1 MRLPRVAIV
10 AFAMVALFCLP
21 SLVHTGYY
29 IVSDAPVPMEGVE
42 PSPYPEEPLTE
53 GFLFVVLDGGRIDS
67 MSDPELMP
75 NLNRRVQD
83 GAYLE
88 VRTNFLTM
96 TAMCVKEMA
105 TGVPSRPNDA
115 LQNFRPKHPGSIDG
129 FNLATTHDGNAD
141 GEPDNHVGIIGD
153 YVWKDL
159 IPDRDKVPFYKARYG
174 HADYYQGDE
183 EGLEELKRWA
193 RGAPPEGF
201 SQSRNIIVAH
211 LSGLDSVGHRYGAAD
226 SPEYDEKLRW
236 LDSHLEEVFQELSE
250 DWTVLVTSDHGLT
263 DSGQHGSD
271 LEILRNVPAFMWG
284 PNIKQGVVVENV
296 QQRDLATLPS
306 VLFSLPMPH
315 AVHGRIPLD
324 AFDISEE
331 KRMQLDQWNWD
342 AAVARNNWLIE
353 EGHPHIEGLSS
364 DEIEWERLNADQ
376 IGMRQ
381 SDLILSGVAFL
392 GIACILIYALNQINC
407 SRKHMV
413 WASLSFL
420 GISALSMSLSYN
432 RDTLAILY
440 YPVGVFL
447 PITVF
452 VIGMV
457 LLKSEK
463 WRAEDYSSGYVIA
476 LGGLLIATIMFPET
490 RLSIL
495 GVCVFVYVMIDRF
508 YLKSSGLKIPTQL
521 FLPFMIVC
529 IVTFFLSEHRL
540 LGRSLARYY
549 IVILQKEHISMLFL
563 SIILV
568 VGSSLL
574 YLIYVERV
582 QSRPVLASVSSM
594 YGLLPIAMWFK
605 NNIIDWVVL
614 SILLMFV
621 FAWVFEIVKKKQ
633 TASIAP
639 LRFVGFA
646 WVTISWG
653 AYAGA
658 ATMVLYS
665 GFYFLSQREFKFLLA
680 KQNKPVVE
688 ASRYLLLALLPICA
702 WFMWWAAMGQLD
714 GYINMSRDIDPGNL
728 YLTGGYIGDRDS
740 PSNTWVGFMG
750 GGPMILMTLLIFHM
764 FKSIHWP
771 IHLTVWFCI
780 LRVAFLSIHLSVSP
794 NLPRLVFKISWDIIL
809 YALFALILFSMHQ
822 VEKLIPKEAN
832 VSDVEA
838 S

>member
-1 MRLPRVAIV
+1 
-10 AFAMVALFCLP
+10 
-21 SLVHTGYY
+21 
-29 IVSDAPVPMEGVE
+29 
-42 PSPYPEEPLTE
+42 
-53 GFLFVVLDGGRIDS
+53 
-67 MSDPELMP
+67 
-75 NLNRRVQD
+75 
-83 GAYLE
+83 
-88 VRTNFLTM
+88 
-96 TAMCVKEMA
+96 
-105 TGVPSRPNDA
+105 
-115 LQNFRPKHPGSIDG
+115 
-129 FNLATTHDGNAD
+129 
-141 GEPDNHVGIIGD
+141 
-153 YVWKDL
+153 
-159 IPDRDKVPFYKARYG
+159 
-174 HADYYQGDE
+174 
-183 EGLEELKRWA
+183 
-193 RGAPPEGF
+193 
-201 SQSRNIIVAH
+201 
-211 LSGLDSVGHRYGAAD
+211 
-226 SPEYDEKLRW
+226 
-236 LDSHLEEVFQELSE
+236 
-250 DWTVLVTSDHGLT
+250 
-263 DSGQHGSD
+263 
-271 LEILRNVPAFMWG
+271 
-284 PNIKQGVVVENV
+284 
-296 QQRDLATLPS
+296 
-306 VLFSLPMPH
+306 
-315 AVHGRIPLD
+315 
-324 AFDISEE
+324 
-331 KRMQLDQWNWD
+331 
-342 AAVARNNWLIE
+342 
-353 EGHPHIEGLSS
+353 
-364 DEIEWERLNADQ
+364 
-376 IGMRQ
+376 
-381 SDLILSGVAFL
+381 
-392 GIACILIYALNQINC
+392 
-407 SRKHMV
+407 
-413 WASLSFL
+413 
-420 GISALSMSLSYN
+420 
-432 RDTLAILY
+432 
-440 YPVGVFL
+440 
-447 PITVF
+447 
-452 VIGMV
+452 
-457 LLKSEK
+457 
-463 WRAEDYSSGYVIA
+463 
-476 LGGLLIATIMFPET
+476 
-490 RLSIL
+490 
-495 GVCVFVYVMIDRF
+495 
-508 YLKSSGLKIPTQL
+508 
-521 FLPFMIVC
+521 MIVC

>member
-1 MRLPRVAIV
+1 MRLPRLSIV
-10 AFAMVALFCLP
+10 AFALVALFCLP
-21 SLVHTGYY
+21 SLVYTGSY
-29 IVSDAPVPMEGVE
+29 IVSDAPIPMEGVE
-42 PSPYPEEPLTE
+42 PSPYPNEPLSE
-53 GFLFVVLDGGRIDS
+53 GFLFVVLDGGRIDL
-67 MSDPELMP
+67 MSDPDLMP

-88 VRTNFLTM
+88 VRTNPLTM

-105 TGVPSRPNDA
+105 TGVPSRPNEA

-129 FNLATTHDGNAD
+129 FNLATTFDGDND

-153 YVWKDL
+153 YVWKEL
-159 IPDRDKVPFYKARYG
+159 IPDRDLVPFYKARYG

-183 EGLEELKRWA
+183 EAFEELKRWA

-201 SQSRNIIVAH
+201 SQSRNLIVAH

-236 LDSHLEEVFQELSE
+236 LDTNLEEVFQELSE
-250 DWTVLVTSDHGLT
+250 DWTVIVTSDHGLT

-284 PNIKQGVVVENV
+284 PNIKQGVVVEGV

-324 AFDISEE
+324 AFDISDE
-331 KRMQLDQWNWD
+331 KRQVLDQWNWD
-342 AAVARNNWLIE
+342 AAVARNDWLIE
-353 EGHPHIEGLSS
+353 EGHPHIEDLSS
-364 DEIEWERLNADQ
+364 SEIEWERLNVDQ
-376 IGMRQ
+376 IGLRQ
-381 SDLILSGVAFL
+381 SDLILSGIAFL
-392 GIACILIYALNQINC
+392 AITCLLLYAMNQLNC
-407 SRKHMV
+407 SRKQMF

-420 GISALSMSLSYN
+420 GISALSMSLSFN
-432 RDTLAILY
+432 RDSLATLY
-440 YPVGVFL
+440 YSVGIFL
-447 PITVF
+447 PVTAF
-452 VIGMV
+452 VIGLM

-463 WRAEDYSSGYVIA
+463 WNSMEYNDAHIVA
-476 LGGLLIATIMFPET
+476 LSGLLVGTMMFPET

-495 GVCVFVYVMIDRF
+495 GLCIFGYVLYDRF
-508 YLKSSGLKIPTQL
+508 YLKSSTQTIPTQL
-521 FLPFMIVC
+521 LLPFVVVC
-529 IVTFFLSEHRL
+529 VVTFFLSEHRV

-549 IVILQKEHISMLFL
+549 IVTLQKEDISMVLL
-563 SIILV
+563 SMLLV

-574 YLIYVERV
+574 YLIYVEGI
-582 QSRPVLASVSSM
+582 QSRPVLATTSAM
-594 YGLLPIAMWFK
+594 FGLLPVAMWFK
-605 NNIIDWVVL
+605 NNVIDWIVL
-614 SILLMFV
+614 SILMMFV
-621 FAWVFEIVKKKQ
+621 VAWIFGMIKRKQ

-658 ATMVLYS
+658 ATMILYS
-665 GFYFLSQREFKFLLA
+665 GFYFLSQREFKFLFV
-680 KQNKPVVE
+680 QQEKPVVE
-688 ASRYLLLALLPICA
+688 GARYLLLAILPICL
-702 WFMWWAAMGQLD
+702 WFTWWAAMGQLD
-714 GYINMSRDIDPGNL
+714 GYTHPRDIDPGNL

-740 PSNTWVGFMG
+740 PSNAWVGFMG
-750 GGPMILMTLLIFHM
+750 GGPMILMTLLMFHL
-764 FKSIHWP
+764 FKSINWP
-771 IHLTVWFCI
+771 LHLTVWFCI

-794 NLPRLVFKISWDIIL
+794 NLPRLVFKISWDILL
-809 YALFALILFSMHQ
+809 YAFIAMILFAMHQ
-822 VEKLIPKEAN
+822 AERFVARKVD
-832 VSDVEA
+832 VSSAEA

>member
-1 MRLPRVAIV
+1 MRLPRLSIV
-10 AFAMVALFCLP
+10 AFALVALFCLP
-21 SLVHTGYY
+21 SLVYTGSY
-29 IVSDAPVPMEGVE
+29 IVSDAPIPMEGVE
-42 PSPYPEEPLTE
+42 PSPYPNEPLTE
-53 GFLFVVLDGGRIDS
+53 GFLFVVLDGGRIDL
-67 MSDPELMP
+67 MSDPDLMP

-88 VRTNFLTM
+88 VRTNPLTM

-105 TGVPSRPNDA
+105 TGVPSRPNEA

-129 FNLATTHDGNAD
+129 FNLATTFDGDND

-153 YVWKDL
+153 YVWKEL
-159 IPDRDKVPFYKARYG
+159 IPDRDLVPFYKARYG

-183 EGLEELKRWA
+183 EAFEELKRWA

-201 SQSRNIIVAH
+201 SQSRNLIVAH

-236 LDSHLEEVFQELSE
+236 LDTNLEEVFQELSE
-250 DWTVLVTSDHGLT
+250 DWTVIVTSDHGLT

-284 PNIKQGVVVENV
+284 PNIKQGVVVEGV

-324 AFDISEE
+324 AFDISDE
-331 KRMQLDQWNWD
+331 KRQVLDQWNWD
-342 AAVARNNWLIE
+342 AAVARNDWLIE
-353 EGHPHIEGLSS
+353 EGHPHIEDLSS
-364 DEIEWERLNADQ
+364 SEIEWERLNVDQ
-376 IGMRQ
+376 IGLRQ
-381 SDLILSGVAFL
+381 SDLILSGIAFL
-392 GIACILIYALNQINC
+392 AITCLLLYAMNQLNC
-407 SRKHMV
+407 SRKQMF

-420 GISALSMSLSYN
+420 GISALSMSLSFN
-432 RDTLAILY
+432 RDSLATLY
-440 YPVGVFL
+440 YSVGIFL
-447 PITVF
+447 PVTAF
-452 VIGMV
+452 VIGLM

-463 WRAEDYSSGYVIA
+463 WNSMEYNDAHIVA
-476 LGGLLIATIMFPET
+476 LSGLLVGTMMFPET

-495 GVCVFVYVMIDRF
+495 GLCIFGYVLYDRF
-508 YLKSSGLKIPTQL
+508 YLKSSTQTIPTQL
-521 FLPFMIVC
+521 LLPFVVVC
-529 IVTFFLSEHRL
+529 IVTFFLSEHRV

-549 IVILQKEHISMLFL
+549 IVTLQKEDISMVLL
-563 SIILV
+563 SMLLV

-574 YLIYVERV
+574 YLIYVEGI
-582 QSRPVLASVSSM
+582 QSRPVLATTSAM
-594 YGLLPIAMWFK
+594 FGLLPVAMWFK
-605 NNIIDWVVL
+605 NNVIDWIVL
-614 SILLMFV
+614 SILMMFV
-621 FAWVFEIVKKKQ
+621 VAWIFGMIKRKQ

-658 ATMVLYS
+658 ATMILYS
-665 GFYFLSQREFKFLLA
+665 GFYFLSQREFKFLFV
-680 KQNKPVVE
+680 QQEKPVVE
-688 ASRYLLLALLPICA
+688 GARYLLLAILPICL
-702 WFMWWAAMGQLD
+702 WFTWWAAMGQLD
-714 GYINMSRDIDPGNL
+714 GYTHPRDIDPGNL

-740 PSNTWVGFMG
+740 PSNAWVGFMG
-750 GGPMILMTLLIFHM
+750 GGPMILMTLLMFHL
-764 FKSIHWP
+764 FKSINWP
-771 IHLTVWFCI
+771 LHLTVWFCI

-794 NLPRLVFKISWDIIL
+794 NLPRLVFKISWDILL
-809 YALFALILFSMHQ
+809 YAFIAMILFAMHQ
-822 VEKLIPKEAN
+822 AERFVARKVD
-832 VSDVEA
+832 VSSAEA